1 MKTYRKNSRRN
12 PWRNTRKRREIP
24 IEKILA
30 WLLII
35 SIPLM
40 IICLT
45 ANLVM
50 RLSDT
55 YQYNLRA
62 TQSVSQ
68 TGRMISEEKLID
80 LFGDF
85 MMGETDDFVLMED
98 VEYQP
103 ENVFNDKDQKVMTNL
118 RDALDIILVVGLIS
132 FFVTALVYFFLIR
145 WRKKEIHLQNYKR
158 SIWSFVIL
166 TIINSM
172 IKLVPALRDATWG
185 RVFGTDFPKR
195 NVLIQILEKSF
206 ALHVTIFDIIIS
218 TVLMAIL
225 GYVTWQVAGR
235 KKIFKRF

>member
-12 PWRNTRKRREIP
+12 PWRNTRRRREIP
-24 IEKILA
+24 IEKIMA

-45 ANLVM
+45 SNLVL
-50 RLSDT
+50 RLPDT

-68 TGRMISEEKLID
+68 TGRMISEDKVIE

-85 MMGETDDFVLMED
+85 MSGKTDELVLMEE

-103 ENVFNDKDQKVMTNL
+103 ENVFHPEDEKAMTNL
-118 RDALDIILVVGLIS
+118 RNALDIILIVGLLNLGI
-132 FFVTALVYFFLIR
+132 TALIYFFLIR

-158 SIWSFVIL
+158 SIWSFALL
-166 TIINSM
+166 TVANSL
-172 IKLVPALRDATWG
+172 IKLVPPLREATWG
-185 RVFGTDFPKR
+185 RIFGTDFPKHD
-195 NVLIQILEKSF
+195 VLIQILEKSF
-206 ALHVTIFDIIIS
+206 ALHVTIFDVIIS